1 MKNHII
7 ISLLI
12 LSVGY
17 SQNNS
22 VDVSKD
28 STKES
33 QQMFNKQSMIVED
46 GLQTE
51 WYKNGKKKA
60 EGNFKDGKVFFLLI

>member
-1 MKNHII
+1 MIKGITALL
-7 ISLLI
+7 LLI
-12 LSVGY
+12 LSVGF
-17 SQNNS
+17 
-22 VDVSKD
+22 
-28 STKES
+28 S